1 MPSVTVVG
9 DGLEDSAGVEIIN
22 NDTVGGIYRRVDGIY
37 PTWERVYQ
45 WAYDSSINDDQNVMR
60 GITCVPDPKGSNNDV
75 IIGAKNKGGEIQI
88 IEISNNHNTYTELDV
103 TQYCADLWF
112 EGDWPYND
120 YALIAYN
127 EFTLDTIDDQPVWW
141 VSLAIYAPHQLEQ
154 FHNGAYFLLRHQDGT
169 YQWNYI
175 YDYLNPVPDG
185 ESLRATRTIRKSPFP
200 QDGNNT
206 YYFGGYD
213 CLSDTS
219 HNTAWICKGVLHRL
233 TAEMTEFESQMSK
246 VKIYPNPS
254 HRFVKLENIPNQ
266 STIQITDVAG
276 KIIYQT
282 NTHTTSSITIP
293 THGFKG
299 GLYFI
304 NLLNNGKEVLLT
316 KKLVVH

>member
-1 MPSVTVVG
+1 
-9 DGLEDSAGVEIIN
+9 
-22 NDTVGGIYRRVDGIY
+22 
-37 PTWERVYQ
+37 
-45 WAYDSSINDDQNVMR
+45 MR

-185 ESLRATRTIRKSPFP
+185 ESLRATRTIRKSPFRKMETIRIILV
-200 QDGNNT
+200 D
-206 YYFGGYD
+206 
-213 CLSDTS
+213 
-219 HNTAWICKGVLHRL
+219 
-233 TAEMTEFESQMSK
+233 MT
-246 VKIYPNPS
+246 V
-254 HRFVKLENIPNQ
+254 
-266 STIQITDVAG
+266 
-276 KIIYQT
+276 
-282 NTHTTSSITIP
+282 
-293 THGFKG
+293 
-299 GLYFI
+299 
-304 NLLNNGKEVLLT
+304 
-316 KKLVVH
+316 

>member
-1 MPSVTVVG
+1 MINQVLLILFIFKAYLMFMFIDESIIFYIERDNVT
-9 DGLEDSAGVEIIN
+9 
-22 NDTVGGIYRRVDGIY
+22 
-37 PTWERVYQ
+37 
-45 WAYDSSINDDQNVMR
+45 
-60 GITCVPDPKGSNNDV
+60 
-75 IIGAKNKGGEIQI
+75 
-88 IEISNNHNTYTELDV
+88 
-103 TQYCADLWF
+103 
-112 EGDWPYND
+112 
-120 YALIAYN
+120 
-127 EFTLDTIDDQPVWW
+127 
-141 VSLAIYAPHQLEQ
+141 
-154 FHNGAYFLLRHQDGT
+154 HNGAYFLLRHQDGT

-266 STIQITDVAG
+266 STIQIRMSQV
-276 KIIYQT
+276 K
-282 NTHTTSSITIP
+282 
-293 THGFKG
+293 
-299 GLYFI
+299 
-304 NLLNNGKEVLLT
+304 
-316 KKLVVH
+316 